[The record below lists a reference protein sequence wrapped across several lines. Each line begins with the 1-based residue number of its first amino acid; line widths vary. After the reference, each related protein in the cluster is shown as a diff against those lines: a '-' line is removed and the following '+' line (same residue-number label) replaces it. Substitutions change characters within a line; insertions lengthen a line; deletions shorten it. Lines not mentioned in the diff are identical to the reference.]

1 MLYSIVCILV
11 LVLALPPAP
20 GIGAV
25 RRVLQEADAAEP
37 LTIPPEYEYDPRG
50 RRDPF
55 VNPLTPA
62 QQEEEEVVEVPR
74 PLGLPG
80 VMLNEA
86 ELTAVVTSS
95 DPALNVVVVH
105 APGDR
110 VFIARTGDELL
121 DAVIREIRADIIV
134 FEVKPQDGAN
144 PAALP
149 EIVVRPLSARP
160 GE

>member
-1 MLYSIVCILV
+1 MLYSIVCVLV

-20 GIGAV
+20 GIGAA
-25 RRVLQEADAAEP
+25 LQEADTAEP
-37 LTIPPEYEYDPRG
+37 LTIPPEYDYDPRG

-62 QQEEEEVVEVPR
+62 EQEEEEVVDIPR

-121 DAVIREIRADIIV
+121 DAVIREIRSDIIV
-134 FEVKPQDGAN
+134 FEVKPQNGAN

>member
-1 MLYSIVCILV
+1 MLYSIVCVLV
-11 LVLALPPAP
+11 LVLALPLAP
-20 GIGAV
+20 GIGAA
-25 RRVLQEADAAEP
+25 LQEADTAEP
-37 LTIPPEYEYDPRG
+37 LTIPPEYEYEPRG

-62 QQEEEEVVEVPR
+62 EQEEEQVVEIPR

-80 VMLNEA
+80 VMLNEV

-121 DAVIREIRADIIV
+121 DAVIREIRSDIIV